1 MSYCLSMRSFQHS
14 ATTETAV
21 PKQTVPR
28 SGSWLHTFKVSKSA
42 EEMAAP
48 ELPNGFHELP
58 SQAEVKQELLSAVSS
73 VLFPAAKVSARKT
86 FGSPPLLGL

>member
-1 MSYCLSMRSFQHS
+1 MAYSLPMRSFQHRV
-14 ATTETAV
+14 TTEAAA

-48 ELPNGFHELP
+48 ELPAGFQELP
-58 SQAEVKQELLSAVSS
+58 SKSEVKRELLNAVSS
-73 VLFPAAKVSARKT
+73 VLLPAGKVSARKT
-86 FGSPPLLGL
+86 FGSPSFLSL